1 MTSSEFLD
9 EYTNFLASERHK
21 SQNTI
26 ESYKRDIHQYIV
38 YLDQTTGK
46 DVTDVTKTMVTD
58 YLNMLLSNGKAPST
72 VSRVLASLK
81 SFYLYM
87 TSCGNAAE
95 NPALSLEAPKHEKKL
110 PHILSNDEVSR
121 LLAAPSSTDNKGIRD
136 KAMLELLYATGIR
149 VSELISLNVTDINLP
164 MQFIR
169 CRSSRKER
177 IIPIGHTAVDAI
189 TKYANN
195 VRSQLIHIKS
205 EPAFFVNISGFR
217 MTRQGFWKIIKNYG
231 RDAGITSDIT
241 PHTLRHS
248 FAAHLIKNGADLES
262 IREMMGHADIS
273 STQIYS
279 MLPDEHLRDVYEK
292 THPRA

>member
-9 EYTNFLASERHK
+9 EYTNFLAVERHK

-26 ESYKRDIHQYIV
+26 ESYRRDIHQYML
-38 YLDQTTGK
+38 YLDKSTGK
-46 DVTDVTKTMVTD
+46 DVTDVTKAMVTD
-58 YLNMLLSNGKAPST
+58 YLNMLLSKGKAPST

-81 SFYLYM
+81 SFYLYL
-87 TSCGNAAE
+87 TGCGNTVE
-95 NPALSLEAPKHEKKL
+95 NPAISLEAPKHEKKL
-110 PHILSNDEVSR
+110 PHILSNDEVNR
-121 LLAAPSSTDNKGIRD
+121 LLAAPSSTDKKGIRD

-149 VSELISLNVTDINLP
+149 VSELISLNSSDINLP

-189 TKYANN
+189 TKYTNT
-195 VRSQLIHIKS
+195 VRPKLIHTKN

-217 MTRQGFWKIIKNYG
+217 MTRQGFWKIIKSYG
-231 RDAGITSDIT
+231 RTAGITSDIT

-262 IREMMGHADIS
+262 IKEMMGHADIS

-279 MLPDEHLRDVYEK
+279 MLPDEHLRNVYEK